1 MYEANLKLKCSHPE
15 LVKKSL
21 EPDIKNDENV
31 ETVLDVEDGFLTIN
45 IKSKKLNYLKA
56 VINSYISLVN
66 MLEEV
71 DKIE

>member
-1 MYEANLKLKCSHPE
+1 MYEAVLTLKCSKPE
-15 LVKKSL
+15 LVKQSL
-21 EPDIKNDENV
+21 EPDIKNDETV
-31 ETVLDVEDGFLTIN
+31 ETVLSVRNDALEIL

-56 VINSYISLVN
+56 VINSYISTVS